1 VTQSPFTGCVLTGGA
16 SSRMGRDKAI
26 LEFEGRP
33 LAVIAIEALSLAGAE
48 RVFCLGGD
56 RELLRSHGVESY
68 PDTEPGQ
75 GPLAAVIEAF
85 SLSETDVLMVLACDL
100 PRASAASID
109 ATLRGLTGPYS
120 VALPEFG
127 GRRQYL
133 HGAYHRCALPTL
145 QHSFNAGERSLRRA
159 LQGLQLAT
167 VEVPDPAS
175 LADADL
181 PEDLAQ
187 PDG

>member
-1 VTQSPFTGCVLTGGA
+1 VTAPPFTGCVLTGGA
-16 SSRMGRDKAI
+16 SSRMGRDKAV
-26 LEFEGRP
+26 LEFRGRP
-33 LAVIAIEALSLAGAE
+33 LAVIAIDALNQAGAE

-56 RELLRSHGVESY
+56 HELLRTHGAESY

-85 SLSETDVLMVLACDL
+85 GLSETDLLMVLACDL
-100 PRASAASID
+100 PRASAESIA
-109 ATLRGLTGPYS
+109 ATLRGITGPYA

-133 HGAYHRCALPTL
+133 HAAYHRRALPTL
-145 QHSFNAGERSLRRA
+145 QDSFNAGERSLRRA
-159 LQGLQLAT
+159 LEGLPLAT
-167 VEVPDPAS
+167 VDVPDPAS